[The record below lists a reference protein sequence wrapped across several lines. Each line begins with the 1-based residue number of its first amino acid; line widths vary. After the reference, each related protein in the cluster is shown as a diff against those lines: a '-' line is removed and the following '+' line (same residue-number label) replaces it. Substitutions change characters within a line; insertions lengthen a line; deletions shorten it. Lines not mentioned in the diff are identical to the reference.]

1 MTSTIIKN
9 SIKSKLTD
17 TISKSI
23 NLKSIGDDILGGKT
37 FQLDLQ
43 NKIFG
48 DLQGGLSKLS
58 INDIKTKLDDVVKSK
73 YSLNRESILDDI
85 RDDPTK
91 YIDPDVWNDFVD
103 ASSDSGKSIRQL
115 ISDNMPTPDEVIPS
129 NMDTLAKD
137 IKDINF
143 PEIKDPELK
152 TTIDDLRTDP
162 EVKNKGIGSR
172 QETDLE
178 TFLDEYKND
187 PTIKRRA
194 NEESEA
200 TAKQAAREIVIRDG
214 NTKTKIFGYL
224 LTGSVIAGIAL
235 LIWLQNRDQDSDII
249 NIKRVDN
256 EKIEIIYNKKLK
268 FCNVDEVYVSIPSG
282 VLDQPIDG
290 DFSYEEK
297 SDRSVIINPG
307 FSSQKF
313 PSKEGSYG
321 NISISLSYVNALG
334 CVPGWIKD
342 NIVDPLR
349 DTLGIDKFFKAIF
362 DFLKKS
368 GLIIGGVILGIIVL
382 YIALKF
388 FVFRSSGDTQIKIV
402 SPVSN
407 ARYYYR

>member
-1 MTSTIIKN
+1 MQSIIKN

-23 NLKSIGDDILGGKT
+23 NLKSIGNDILGGKT

-58 INDIKTKLDDVVKSK
+58 INDIKTKLDDVIKSK

-85 RDDPTK
+85 ENNPTK
-91 YIDPDVWNDFVD
+91 YFTPDEYSNLVD
-103 ASSDSGKSIRQL
+103 ASIVSGKSPIEL

-129 NMDTLAKD
+129 NMDTLARD

-152 TTIDDLRTDP
+152 TTIDDLRNDP
-162 EVKNKGIGSR
+162 EVKNRGIGSK

-187 PTIKRRA
+187 PDIKRRA
-194 NEESEA
+194 RDETPE

-214 NTKTKIFGYL
+214 NTKIKIFGYV
-224 LTGSVIAGIAL
+224 LTGSVVAGLIY
-235 LIWLQNRDQDSDII
+235 LIWLQNRDQNADII
-249 NIKRVDN
+249 NIKKVDN

-268 FCNVDEVYVSIPSG
+268 FCNVDEVYVSIPSD

-321 NISISLSYVNALG
+321 NINVSMSVSEAIG
-334 CVPGWIKD
+334 CVPSWIKD
-342 NIVDPLR
+342 NIVDPLG

>member
-1 MTSTIIKN
+1 MTSTLIKN

-17 TISKSI
+17 AISKSI
-23 NLKSIGDDILGGKT
+23 NLKSIGDNILGGKT

-58 INDIKTKLDDVVKSK
+58 INDIKTKLDDVIKSK
-73 YSLNRESILDDI
+73 YSLNRESILDEI
-85 RDDPTK
+85 ESNPIK
-91 YIDPDVWNDFVD
+91 YIDPDDWENL
-103 ASSDSGKSIRQL
+103 SDLSVRTGKTPRQL

-129 NMDTLAKD
+129 NMDTLARD

-152 TTIDDLRTDP
+152 TTIDDLRADP
-162 EVKNKGIGSR
+162 EVKNRGIGSN
-172 QETDLE
+172 QETDLK
-178 TFLDEYKND
+178 TFLDKYKND
-187 PTIKRRA
+187 IDIKRRA
-194 NEESEA
+194 RDETPE
-200 TAKQAAREIVIRDG
+200 TAKQASKEIVIRDG

-224 LTGSVIAGIAL
+224 LTGSAIAGIAL
-235 LIWLQNRDQDSDII
+235 LIWLQNRDQNADII

-268 FCNVDEVYVSIPSG
+268 FCNVDEVYVSIPSDI
-282 VLDQPIDG
+282 LDQPIDG

-321 NISISLSYVNALG
+321 NINISLSYVNALG

-342 NIVDPLR
+342 NITDPLGGN
-349 DTLGIDKFFKAIF
+349 LLDKFFKAIF

>member
-129 NMDTLAKD
+129 NMDTLARD

-152 TTIDDLRTDP
+152 TTIDDLRNDP
-162 EVKNKGIGSR
+162 EVKNRGIGSN
-172 QETDLE
+172 QETDLQ

-187 PTIKRRA
+187 PNIKRSA
-194 NEESEA
+194 NQETEA
-200 TAKQAAREIVIRDG
+200 TAKQSAREIVIKDG
-214 NTKTKIFGYL
+214 NTKTKIFGYV

-268 FCNVDEVYVSIPSG
+268 FCNVDEVYVSIPSD